1 VIIFL
6 FLNLKKLK
14 IIIKINP
21 THLIDIEQQNKK
33 KTTTKIQ
40 NNNAKLITITT
51 KV

>member
-1 VIIFL
+1 MIIFL
-6 FLNLKKLK
+6 ILNLKKLK

-21 THLIDIEQQNKK
+21 TNLIDIEQQNKK

>member
-1 VIIFL
+1 MIIFL
-6 FLNLKKLK
+6 ILNLQKLK

-21 THLIDIEQQNKK
+21 KHLIDIEQQNKI